1 MLASA
6 EHSVVPALRSM
17 GCAAGIRLV
26 ARLCSIAVTALLLAA
41 TSFPDRAS
49 AQSVFVSPSETAP
62 ILRLESGGHTAAI
75 RRISVDS
82 ARGLV
87 LTASDDRTAR
97 LWSLESGA
105 LLRTLRPP
113 IEAADRGRLY
123 GAALHPK
130 LPVAAVAGTT
140 GAGPQGPHA
149 IFLFDTET
157 GRLQRRI
164 DARAGD
170 IKRLA
175 WSADGTVLLAAYAGS
190 DGIRAFSIDGTQIF
204 EQSVRGA
211 SYGLSVA
218 PDGTTAVATLDG
230 ELHVYRVAEHRVAPI
245 RSFKVAT
252 RSPVGIA
259 LSPDGSRIAVG
270 SFFGAR
276 SEIRQWSNVV
286 QRVGA
291 ASVDIIDVQTGA
303 RIRTL
308 SPPSLEEGNLMT
320 VAWSTDGR
328 AILAGGTGFRG
339 NRAFLLIRFDS
350 ETGQRIGE
358 QEVASD
364 SILDLAPLP
373 DGRTVFA
380 GFDGSWGVATAE
392 SFRRHGSPV
401 VDYVRGP
408 DRLAL
413 SANGRRV
420 RWQAGVDAMPMV
432 FDFDRRALTAGTASD
447 DGFTVGPTLGASSG
461 RIEWLNQDQPKFG
474 SVPLRFEPT
483 EVSRSVATLRS
494 SDERIYGTSQA
505 LVRVRPDGTFV
516 WRKRLDAEARALVVS
531 SDGAQIVGAMSDG
544 SLRWWRTRDGEALL
558 TLIAARDRR
567 WVAVTPDG
575 FYDAST
581 GADRLAGW
589 VVTRGPDSE
598 SDFYSLSRFR
608 DRFNRPDVIDKVLE
622 SGDAV
627 RALEEAN
634 RLAASTRE
642 QVPEPMLA
650 IAPPLGVATA
660 PERRPEV
667 PLPAAPAPPDPIASP
682 PQAPRPPVAAVPLA
696 PKPAVV
702 TPSVPSPAPGLPPT
716 LSPPTAVPAPP
727 KPEASPPAAT
737 TPQIA
742 LPAPPTP
749 STPGPALAGAQATS
763 PAPAVAG
770 APAAVR
776 PAGPTTTPRVSELP
790 PALRPLGSSTLRV
803 DSTNIIVPF
812 AIRSQSAPGDV
823 ILEVRVNGRPVQP
836 DALELP
842 PLLDG
847 DSRGIARLKV
857 DDPDALVQIIARTKS
872 GTSEPLDFRIQR
884 LVQPPAVVKP
894 RLPTMYVLAVGVSE
908 YQRKEYRL
916 QLAAKDARDFSNAL
930 RVQAGRRYDEVVV
943 RTLTDRDAT
952 RAGIQQQLQWLATV
966 GGPGDV
972 SMLFLAGHG
981 INEPGGQYYF
991 LPHDGNAERL
1001 RSTGIPESAIRD
1013 ALGRI
1018 QGKAIFFVDTC
1029 FAGSVLGDTRTAGR
1043 ELSRL
1048 ANELAASENGVI
1060 VFAASTGRQES
1071 LELDALGNG
1080 AFTKALIDGL
1090 AGAAD
1095 FQKRGRVTYKQ
1106 LDAFVSDEVARLT
1119 KGRQTPVTN
1128 VPVGIPDFEIA
1139 RLIL

>member
-1 MLASA
+1 M
-6 EHSVVPALRSM
+6 RS
-17 GCAAGIRLV
+17 AAGTQP
-26 ARLCSIAVTALLLAA
+26 ADRLCSIAMIAFPMIAFPMIAFVLAA
-41 TSFPDRAS
+41 TSFLDRAS
-49 AQSVFVSPSETAP
+49 AQGVLVPPSETAP
-62 ILRLESGGHTAAI
+62 ILRLESGGHAAAI
-75 RRISVDS
+75 RRVSVDA
-82 ARGLV
+82 ARGVV

-113 IEAADRGRLY
+113 IDAADRGRLY

-190 DGIRAFSIDGTQIF
+190 DGMRAFSIDGAQIF
-204 EQSVRGA
+204 EQSIRGA

-230 ELHVYRVAEHRVAPI
+230 EVHVYRVADRRVEPI

-252 RSPVGIA
+252 LSPVGIA
-259 LSPDGSRIAVG
+259 LSPDGRRIAVG
-270 SFFGAR
+270 SFSGTR
-276 SEIRQWSNVV
+276 LWITELTNVV
-286 QRVGA
+286 QRIGA
-291 ASVDIIDVQTGA
+291 ASVDVIDVQTGA

-328 AILAGGTGFRG
+328 AILAGGAGYRG
-339 NRAFLLIRFDS
+339 NRAFLLIRFDA

-380 GFDGSWGVATAE
+380 SFDGSWGVAAAE
-392 SFRRHGSPV
+392 SFRRHGSPM

-408 DRLAL
+408 ERLAL

-420 RWQAGVDAMPMV
+420 RWQTGIDAMPMV
-432 FDFDRRALTAGTASD
+432 FDFDRRTLTAGTASD
-447 DGFTVGPTLGASSG
+447 GGFTVAPTLGGSSA

-474 SVPLRFEPT
+474 SVPLRLEPG
-483 EVSRSVATLRS
+483 EVSRSVAMLRN

-516 WRKRLDAEARALVVS
+516 WRRQLDAEARALVVS
-531 SDGAQIVGAMSDG
+531 SDGTQIVGAMSDG
-544 SLRWWRTRDGEALL
+544 TLRWWRMRDGETLL

-598 SDFYSLSRFR
+598 ADFYSLSRFR
-608 DRFNRPDVIDKVLE
+608 DQFNRPDVIDKVLE
-622 SGDAV
+622 SGDPARAV
-627 RALEEAN
+627 QESN

-642 QVPEPMLA
+642 QVPEPRVT
-650 IAPPLGVATA
+650 IAPPVIASAA
-660 PERRPEV
+660 PERRPEA
-667 PLPAAPAPPDPIASP
+667 PLPVAPASPDPVAAP
-682 PQAPRPPVAAVPLA
+682 PQVPRPPVA
-696 PKPAVV
+696 
-702 TPSVPSPAPGLPPT
+702 TLPQ
-716 LSPPTAVPAPP
+716 SPPPPVAVPAPP
-727 KPEASPPAAT
+727 ATASPAVQPPPVAMPAPPRPAIPPPAAA

-742 LPAPPTP
+742 LPGPPTPAPPT
-749 STPGPALAGAQATS
+749 GP
-763 PAPAVAG
+763 PASAPLPAVAG
-770 APAAVR
+770 APAPAPSVR
-776 PAGPTTTPRVSELP
+776 PTTAPRIADLP
-790 PALRPLGSSTLRV
+790 PSLRPLGSSVLRV
-803 DSTNIIVPF
+803 DSTSITVPF
-812 AIRSQSAPGDV
+812 AIRSQGAPGDL

-836 DALELP
+836 DTLELP
-842 PLLDG
+842 SRLDG

-857 DDPDALVQIIARTKS
+857 DDPDALVQIIASTKS

-894 RLPTMYVLAVGVSE
+894 RLPTMYVLAIGVSE
-908 YQRKEYRL
+908 YQRKEYML
-916 QLAAKDARDFSNAL
+916 QLAAKDARDFSGAL
-930 RVQAGRRYDEVVV
+930 RAQAGRRYGEVVV

-952 RAGIQQQLQWLATV
+952 RAGILQQLQWLATA

-1001 RSTGIPESAIRD
+1001 RSTGVPESAIRD
-1013 ALGRI
+1013 TLGRI

-1071 LELDALGNG
+1071 LEIDALGNG

-1139 RLIL
+1139 RLTL